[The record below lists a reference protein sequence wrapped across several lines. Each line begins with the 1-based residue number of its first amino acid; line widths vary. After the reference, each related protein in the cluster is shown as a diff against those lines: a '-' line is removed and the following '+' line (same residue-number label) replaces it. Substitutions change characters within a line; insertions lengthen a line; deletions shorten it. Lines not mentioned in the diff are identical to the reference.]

1 MFDKVSNFNLKP
13 QNGRTDLSALGRGVH
28 HLPVPVMPTTSMG
41 TEHEKTDR
49 CGGGGA
55 VDLGGTVTRGPL
67 CSLPH
72 GSPPGVGK
80 PAARLRQ
87 QKQTDSD
94 TGLASRAQGQGRGTC
109 CVAGDVAPLPLR
121 LTGSRDEALPGRAHW
136 GCHRRLRRR
145 QPGL

>member
-1 MFDKVSNFNLKP
+1 MEGQTFLLWAEASI
-13 QNGRTDLSALGRGVH
+13 TCLSLSC
-28 HLPVPVMPTTSMG
+28 PPTSMG

-55 VDLGGTVTRGPL
+55 VDLGSTVTRGPL

-80 PAARLRQ
+80 PAARVRQ

-94 TGLASRAQGQGRGTC
+94 TGLASRAQGQERGTC
-109 CVAGDVAPLPLR
+109 
-121 LTGSRDEALPGRAHW
+121 EAEHPVSPAVWQETWPR
-136 GCHRRLRRR
+136 CR
-145 QPGL
+145 